1 MEHAHGGDGGG
12 GGQSYDQVHSPVA
25 VRYLP
30 QGRGGGGGGQFSWSE
45 PSNLH
50 GGDGGD
56 AGGDGHATLRTML

>member
-30 QGRGGGGGGQFSWSE
+30 QGGAGGGGGQFSSSE

-50 GGDGGD
+50 GLAGGGDGG
-56 AGGDGHATLRTML
+56 GEQLSRSGS